1 MKKYKVFRD
10 GGYLAEVRHDSVV
23 GPQKVVCINF
33 VWGVPWSRVSTKSA
47 SMQHSVAYQ
56 TLPRGLPCSAK
67 DERVD
72 NGLDRKLGPKAADCI
87 VKCFVIGI
95 DSANRVGSL
104 SAQQQ
109 PQSFLAGTRVSA

>member
-1 MKKYKVFRD
+1 
-10 GGYLAEVRHDSVV
+10 
-23 GPQKVVCINF
+23 
-33 VWGVPWSRVSTKSA
+33 
-47 SMQHSVAYQ
+47 MQHSVAYQ

-72 NGLDRKLGPKAADCI
+72 GGLDRELGPKPADCI

-104 SAQQQ
+104 GAQQQ
-109 PQSFLAGTRVSA
+109 PQSFLASTRVSAYHTPHYKSERTPTQ